1 MHFCIGEAV
10 FINPHKSLNTSAAII
25 IFHHSLD
32 FSRDNTFL
40 TKTWYRNYY
49 FFCLFNG
56 KTVSFVQCLSQCTF
70 QSFRYFAAHTFFDFH
85 KTTFAHT
92 KQKNYFCGMEKLRRS
107 HWVKLFFIMCLLVQ
121 GLLLFP
127 HHHHSGTTAACFNT
141 WHCTG
146 QHHHNLSNI
155 PFHSENDGC
164 CDHNHR
170 NAQIPCSHQSSL
182 TVPSRPDLLPVPDQ
196 IILHTTDAVLHILVS
211 CRECQ
216 QQYDECRV
224 TLLIQECP
232 EKPDTYLKYSI
243 KALPSRA
250 GTHIA

>member
-1 MHFCIGEAV
+1 
-10 FINPHKSLNTSAAII
+10 
-25 IFHHSLD
+25 
-32 FSRDNTFL
+32 
-40 TKTWYRNYY
+40 
-49 FFCLFNG
+49 
-56 KTVSFVQCLSQCTF
+56 
-70 QSFRYFAAHTFFDFH
+70 
-85 KTTFAHT
+85 
-92 KQKNYFCGMEKLRRS
+92 MEKLRRS

-232 EKPDTYLKYSI
+232 EKTDTYLKYSI

>member
-1 MHFCIGEAV
+1 MQHGKIASQPLG
-10 FINPHKSLNTSAAII
+10 KI
-25 IFHHSLD
+25 IFYH
-32 FSRDNTFL
+32 
-40 TKTWYRNYY
+40 
-49 FFCLFNG
+49 
-56 KTVSFVQCLSQCTF
+56 V
-70 QSFRYFAAHTFFDFH
+70 
-85 KTTFAHT
+85 
-92 KQKNYFCGMEKLRRS
+92 
-107 HWVKLFFIMCLLVQ
+107 
-121 GLLLFP
+121 P
-127 HHHHSGTTAACFNT
+127 SGTRAVIVSPSPSQRATAACFNT

-146 QHHHNLSNI
+146 QHHHNLSGI

-182 TVPSRPDLLPVPDQ
+182 TVPSRPHLLPAPDQ
-196 IILHTTDAVLHILVS
+196 IVLHTTDVVLHILVS

-224 TLLIQECP
+224 TLLIQERP